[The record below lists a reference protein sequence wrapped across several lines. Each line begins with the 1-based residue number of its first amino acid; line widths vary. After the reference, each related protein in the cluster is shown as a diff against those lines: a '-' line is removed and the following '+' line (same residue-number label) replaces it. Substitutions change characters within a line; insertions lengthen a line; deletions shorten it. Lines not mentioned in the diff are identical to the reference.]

1 VVRNILISFLHP
13 EMNPKHA
20 QLIFTTHDVGQLA
33 NHMLRR
39 DEIYFTEKN
48 EEGVSTLYSLAD
60 CVDEE
65 GIKIRSDEN
74 YEKNYLLGKYGAVP
88 DLRLIDFSR

>member
-74 YEKNYLLGKYGAVP
+74 YEKNTCLANTE
-88 DLRLIDFSR
+88 RFLILD